1 MSRRKWALAVVVSI
15 GLGSCVGA
23 RSGEERPQAIPQEA
37 TLKKIARTG
46 VFAVGTQPDAPPFA
60 VLDRKGEYQGFSIDL
75 ARMVHRQVEREL
87 GRLVDLKLIPVTP
100 ATRIPRLLDGTVDMI
115 AEVMTYTRERD
126 RLVDFSITVFV
137 TGQQLLVRADSR
149 IQSPTDLA
157 RKRVGADSGTTSA
170 STIQKVEPRTNLVVF
185 DSASHG
191 FEALQANR
199 IDAYTYDGV
208 ILAGLRALAGHPA
221 DWEVVGDLMSYEP
234 YAFAMREN
242 DSRFRDLVNHTL
254 MEAFQSREY
263 IALYNK
269 WLGPNGLVPYPIP
282 RDAQTFLLLQAVPP
296 S

>member
-87 GRLVDLKLIPVTP
+87 GRLVDLKFIPVTP

-137 TGQQLLVRADSR
+137 TGQSNCLSVPIAAFRAQPIWQESG
-149 IQSPTDLA
+149 LA
-157 RKRVGADSGTTSA
+157 RTVGRRARARFKRWSPARISSC
-170 STIQKVEPRTNLVVF
+170 STAPPT
-185 DSASHG
+185 
-191 FEALQANR
+191 ALR
-199 IDAYTYDGV
+199 PCKLTGS
-208 ILAGLRALAGHPA
+208 
-221 DWEVVGDLMSYEP
+221 M
-234 YAFAMREN
+234 
-242 DSRFRDLVNHTL
+242 
-254 MEAFQSREY
+254 
-263 IALYNK
+263 
-269 WLGPNGLVPYPIP
+269 PIP
-282 RDAQTFLLLQAVPP
+282 TMESSWRASGP
-296 S
+296 SPGILRTGRSWATS